1 MKFHSA
7 FFCNGGEPKSGQPEN
22 LATAYNAGMCFFEI
36 FGDCRNIFRLTC
48 QYVTKFFPSEIYNR
62 FRTT

>member
-7 FFCNGGEPKSGQPEN
+7 FFLQWWRAKVRIARELGDR
-22 LATAYNAGMCFFEI
+22 LHAGMCFFEI
-36 FGDCRNIFRLTC
+36 FGDCRNIFRLIC